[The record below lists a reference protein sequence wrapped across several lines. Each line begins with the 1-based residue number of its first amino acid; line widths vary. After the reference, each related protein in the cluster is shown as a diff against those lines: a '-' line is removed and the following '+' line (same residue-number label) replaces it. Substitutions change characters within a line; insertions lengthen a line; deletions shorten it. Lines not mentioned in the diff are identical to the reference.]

1 MNENTSEHVWQ
12 AFSSSRTATGRLST
26 REPVGAL
33 QGTTRKE
40 KPMTPQRHHHEGRAP
55 AMSMP
60 GLLLLGPQKD
70 LIASNSEAIR
80 ILSYPGKPG
89 KGRQLTA
96 LVADKIPLELVRA
109 VPQGRTIAEFVS
121 GRRRYIC
128 TGHPLDMAGLS
139 KGTTAILLERV
150 SSPEVTLYGISK
162 KYNLTAREREAMG
175 HLLRGLT
182 SKEIAQEMGISP
194 NTVKAF
200 FRLVMTKMGVN
211 TRAGLIGRVAGTTP
225 ADMPEYRDFEGTPG
239 S

>member
-1 MNENTSEHVWQ
+1 
-12 AFSSSRTATGRLST
+12 
-26 REPVGAL
+26 
-33 QGTTRKE
+33 
-40 KPMTPQRHHHEGRAP
+40 MTPQRHHHEGRAP

-80 ILSYPGKPG
+80 ILSYPEKPG

-96 LVADKIPLELVRA
+96 LVADKIPLELVRTI
-109 VPQGRTIAEFVS
+109 PQGRTIAEFAS

-128 TGHPLDMAGLS
+128 TGHSLDMAGIG

-150 SSPEVTLYGISK
+150 PSPEVALYGISR
-162 KYNLTAREREAMG
+162 KYNLTTREREAMG

-182 SKEIAQEMGISP
+182 SREIAQEMGISP

-200 FRLVMTKMGVN
+200 FRLVMTKMGVS

-225 ADMPEYRDFEGTPG
+225 ADIPEYRDLERMR
-239 S
+239 SS

>member
-1 MNENTSEHVWQ
+1 MTGTTGEYAWQ
-12 AFSSSRTATGRLST
+12 FSSSQTATGRRST
-26 REPVGAL
+26 REPGL
-33 QGTTRKE
+33 EMTRDAGRKN
-40 KPMTPQRHHHEGRAP
+40 TVTLHRHQDGRAP

-70 LIASNSEAIR
+70 LIASNAEAIK
-80 ILSYPGKPG
+80 ILCYPGKPG
-89 KGRQLTA
+89 KGRQLSA
-96 LVADKIPLELVRA
+96 LVADKIPMELLRA
-109 VPQGRTIAEFVS
+109 DPQGRTIAEFIS

-128 TGHPLDMAGLS
+128 TGHSLDMPGTS

-162 KYNLTAREREAMG
+162 KYNLTTREREAMG

-182 SKEIAQEMGISP
+182 SKEIAQEMNISP

-200 FRLVMTKMGVN
+200 LRLVMTKMGVS

-225 ADMPEYRDFEGTPG
+225 TETADYRDFGG
-239 S
+239 MRGF

>member
-1 MNENTSEHVWQ
+1 MTGTTGEYFWQ
-12 AFSSSRTATGRLST
+12 FSSSNAATGRRST
-26 REPVGAL
+26 REPAGTL
-33 QGTTRKE
+33 QPGSRDAGRKNTV
-40 KPMTPQRHHHEGRAP
+40 TPQRQEARAP

-70 LIASNSEAIR
+70 LIASNTEAIK
-80 ILSYPGKPG
+80 ILCYPGKPG
-89 KGRQLTA
+89 KGRQLGT
-96 LVADKIPLELVRA
+96 LVADKIPMELLRA
-109 VPQGRTIAEFVS
+109 APQGRTIAEFIS

-128 TGHPLDMAGLS
+128 TGHSLDMAGTG

-150 SSPEVTLYGISK
+150 SSPEVTLYGISR

-182 SKEIAQEMGISP
+182 SKEIAQEMSISP

-200 FRLVMTKMGVN
+200 LRLVMTKMGVS

-225 ADMPEYRDFEGTPG
+225 AETADYRDLGGMRGF
-239 S
+239 